1 MEQPAGEGPRAW
13 AAAIEQN
20 VSRVI
25 RGKPEGVRLALTA
38 LFAGSHLLIED
49 VPGTGKTMLA
59 RAIARSIEARFR
71 RIQCTQD
78 LLPSD
83 MTGVSVFDPRDQ
95 TFRFREGPVFTQV
108 LLADEINRATPRAQ
122 SALLECMEERQVT
135 CDGETYPLAT
145 GFFVIATQNPV
156 ELEGTFPLPEAQLD
170 RFALQ
175 VRLGYPDVDDLA
187 AIIADQRDAHPID
200 DLAPVATMDQLV
212 AIQTAARA
220 VTLELSL
227 RRYVAR
233 LVASTRD
240 AAGVILGASPRAGLW
255 LAAAARVRAFLDGR
269 DYALPDDV
277 QEVAHSVLDHRLI
290 LDPRARLSGR
300 RAAHVTDESLRDVE
314 VPLAPQGAAPGP

>member
-1 MEQPAGEGPRAW
+1 MVEPAGEGPRAR
-13 AAAIEQN
+13 AAAIEAN
-20 VSRVI
+20 VARVI
-25 RGKPEGVRLALTA
+25 RGKRDRVRLALTA
-38 LFAGSHLLIED
+38 LFAGGHLLIED

-59 RAIARSIEARFR
+59 RAIARSLEARFR

-83 MTGVSVFDPRDQ
+83 MTGVSVFDPREQ
-95 TFRFREGPVFTQV
+95 SFQFRQGPVFTEV

-135 CDGETYPLAT
+135 CDGETYPLSP

-175 VRLGYPDVDDLA
+175 VSLGYPSVDDLA
-187 AIIADQRDAHPID
+187 AILVEQRHGHPID
-200 DLAPVATMDQLV
+200 ELTPVATMADLTS
-212 AIQTAARA
+212 IQAAARDVA
-220 VTLELSL
+220 MEFSL
-227 RRYVAR
+227 RRYVAS
-233 LVASTRD
+233 LVAATRT
-240 AAGVILGASPRAGLW
+240 AEGVVLGASPRAAIW

-269 DYALPDDV
+269 DFVLPDDV
-277 QEVAHSVLDHRLI
+277 QAVAHAVLDHRLI

-300 RAAHVTDESLRDVE
+300 NAADVTDEALRAVS
-314 VPLAPQGAAPGP
+314 VPLEPQGSPPGP